1 MKYKLLF
8 INFAFALF
16 SFSLNAQTVDFTTS
30 KPSGDCDNTSVDFY
44 GTASSTT
51 TATSFTF
58 NGGVLPTGW
67 SSSPFAVDA
76 STCPGQ
82 NSPDNSAYFWATDT
96 NAQGIRFVQTNAVDV
111 SLGGDIE
118 FYIRYGNDEG
128 SGCEDPDAPNEEVY
142 LQYSTDGG
150 NSWTDIFGDWDTTST
165 GSFAWYNWYWNS
177 IAIPA
182 AAQTANTI
190 FRWYQPSNSGT
201 TFDNWGLDDVS
212 ISAVRPVTVTDWSW
226 DFGDGNTANTQD
238 AANTFDSTPG
248 ETNYTVTLTATFS
261 DSSTSTETK
270 QYTVYVDNTPPTA
283 TCNTTTYDLYTDNG
297 SCTTQL
303 PDLSGQIVAS
313 DDCSTVSITQIPAAG
328 TTLSAGNHT
337 VEFELEDEKGNRT
350 TVCPILVEVIDN
362 VAPVA
367 LAKDFTVRLDANG
380 TATIDPADI
389 DNGSNDACGIASLSL
404 DTTEFTCKNVGPNTV
419 TLTVVD
425 NNQNETTATAKVT
438 VEDNVAPVALAKDF
452 TVRLDANGTATI
464 APADIDNG
472 SNDACAIASLS
483 LDITEFS
490 CEDVGPNTVTLTVV
504 DN

>member
-96 NAQGIRFVQTNAVDV
+96 NAQGIRFVQTNSVDV

-128 SGCEDPDAPNEEVY
+128 SGCEQPDAANEEVY

-150 NSWTDIFGDWDTTST
+150 NSWTDIYGDWDTTNT

-182 AAQTANTI
+182 AAQTENTI

-238 AANTFDSTPG
+238 AANTFVSISG

-350 TVCPILVEVIDN
+350 TVCPILVKVIDN

-380 TATIDPADI
+380 TATIAPADI

-438 VEDNVAPVALAKDF
+438 VEDNVAPVA
-452 TVRLDANGTATI
+452 
-464 APADIDNG
+464 
-472 SNDACAIASLS
+472 
-483 LDITEFS
+483 
-490 CEDVGPNTVTLTVV
+490 
-504 DN
+504 